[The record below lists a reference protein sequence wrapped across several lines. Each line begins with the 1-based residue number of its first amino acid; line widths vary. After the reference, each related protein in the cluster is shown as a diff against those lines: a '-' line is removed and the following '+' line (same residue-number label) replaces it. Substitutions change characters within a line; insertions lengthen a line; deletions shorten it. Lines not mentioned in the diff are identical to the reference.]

1 MNEAKNALDSHEKRK
16 QGRFN
21 LRNFFALLTGRRQLL
36 RKNQQLTELNF
47 LKNTLFS
54 VIAHDLKGPVFALHT
69 LFKNMQRYDLTG
81 DEIKTLLPEVVK
93 DLGST
98 TDQLDHMLQWVKSQ
112 MNEECVE
119 PETVEISDIIR
130 EVLQFLHL
138 QLAAKRI
145 HIDIRMHRPAYV
157 FGDREMVN
165 LVLRN
170 LISNAI
176 KFTPEKGV
184 ITLDA
189 REDEGQIEVFVIDS
203 GTGITPDIMQRLMEG
218 SQHTT
223 IGTAN
228 EKGTGMGLMLVRV
241 FLSRNGGKL
250 NIRSEPGH
258 GSTFSFT
265 LPKGLFDVNRPVK
278 KDK

>member
-1 MNEAKNALDSHEKRK
+1 MRE
-16 QGRFN
+16 
-21 LRNFFALLTGRRQLL
+21 
-36 RKNQQLTELNF
+36 NQQLTELNF
-47 LKNTLFS
+47 LKNRLFS

-69 LFKNMQRYDLTG
+69 LFKNMQRHDLTG
-81 DEIKTLLPEVVK
+81 EEIKTLLPEVVK

-119 PETVEISDIIR
+119 PETVEISDIVR

-138 QLAAKRI
+138 QLEAKRI
-145 HIDIRMHRPAYV
+145 HINIRMHRPAYV
-157 FGDREMVN
+157 FADREMVN

-176 KFTPEKGV
+176 KFTPEKGM
-184 ITLDA
+184 ISLDA

-223 IGTAN
+223 MGTSN

-241 FLSRNGGKL
+241 FLSRNGGRL
-250 NIRSEPGH
+250 NICSEPGH

-265 LPKGLFDVNRPVK
+265 LPKGLYDVTDRSK
-278 KDK
+278 KISKG